1 MTTLAELLSNDSAKK
16 LQKLKTAMNPK
27 RRFKPK
33 TSRNIQQGDVFKIKA
48 NESNGIT
55 PKNGELYRC
64 KHFIVIGKLA
74 DGTLHCCAAF
84 DSDMNREFIE
94 PRFEEFFLPVKA
106 GRYSFINHDSFI
118 DCLRL
123 KQASPAKLLKGK
135 YEGRLVD
142 EDLTKVL
149 KLVKMNIRHTPA
161 FLNLWGIK

>member
-1 MTTLAELLSNDSAKK
+1 MTTLAELLSHDSAKK
-16 LQKLKTAMNPK
+16 LQKLKTAMNHK
-27 RRFKPK
+27 KRFKPK
-33 TSRNIQQGDVFKIKA
+33 PNRNIQQGDVFKIKA

-55 PKNGELYRC
+55 PKNGELYRW

-84 DSDMNREFIE
+84 DSDMNKEFVE
-94 PRFEEFFLPVKA
+94 PRFDEFFLPVKA
-106 GRYSFINHDSFI
+106 GRYSFIDHDSFI

-142 EDLTKVL
+142 EDLAEVL